1 MILKRLEN
9 SIVISEIS
17 LALYSNKINILLMK
31 NQNYCKM
38 LKSKIILENISL
50 EDFSNTYTLEKMNC
64 MDYDNF
70 FYL

>member
-9 SIVISEIS
+9 SIVISVIS
-17 LALYSNKINILLMK
+17 LALYSNKINTHLMK

-38 LKSKIILENISL
+38 LKSKTILENISL